1 MVLAWVA
8 NTGHQ
13 RPTMTITMQMYPGS
27 ESEIPMLKKCID
39 SARKQNFI
47 INKTIRVADKG
58 LNCGKNIYEAIKSG
72 DGYIYFLNQLLN

>member
-1 MVLAWVA
+1 
-8 NTGHQ
+8 
-13 RPTMTITMQMYPGS
+13 MQMYPGN

-58 LNCGKNIYEAIKSG
+58 LNCEKIFMK
-72 DGYIYFLNQLLN
+72 L

>member
-1 MVLAWVA
+1 M
-8 NTGHQ
+8 
-13 RPTMTITMQMYPGS
+13 IIIMQMYPRN

-72 DGYIYFLNQLLN
+72 DGYIFSKSVIKLSDKEKNGLI